1 MITLLN
7 KNKLFLYCLV
17 VIISS
22 SFFASLIQTSFG
34 KVDVKLM
41 NLKTPDG
48 QNLVYDLYKPSIAT
62 ENDKQPFIV
71 VVPGFQRSKEA
82 LSNIA
87 IELSRRG
94 YVVALIDPYAQ
105 GMSSSSLSRL
115 AATTQGYGM
124 FALVDYAYAENFS
137 FVDINKIGSTG
148 HSMGG
153 NAAIRGAD
161 YFGKE
166 AIKSGKK
173 SKLDS
178 VYISGYVLTLR
189 ENILRDS
196 KSNMGVSYA
205 LYDEGAFR
213 NDLQGWDAGNMK
225 IAPES
230 LRTVNS
236 VLPKDKKVTE
246 VELGKYYGERSN
258 NTLRVIFNEEL
269 LHPFQPYNK
278 EATKNQLDY
287 FDKVFGAPI
296 SINSNNQIWQY
307 KELFT
312 LINMIVSLLML
323 IPIAKLFLS
332 LSFYKD
338 IVKDIPA
345 SLPEQTSKSKMIFW
359 SVFFLSA
366 LIACIS
372 FIPMVDVAKILF
384 YESANRELTWFFPQR
399 MNNSVMLWAAFNGS
413 IGLVIFFISYYFFGR
428 HHGVNTN
435 SWGLQINKVE
445 LFKTLALPV
454 ALIFLVLGSIFAGIA
469 TPTEAAAI
477 GAFGALL
484 IALINRKVNL
494 HFLKETS
501 EKTAIVS
508 TMIFTILIGASIFSL
523 IFRGVGGDELI
534 DLIFNSLPG
543 GSFTAL
549 IFVLVIIF
557 LLGFILDFIEICYV
571 IVPLVAPPL
580 LMMGFDPVWL
590 AILFAINLQTSFLT
604 PPFGFSLFYLR
615 GVADENI
622 QTKEIYIGVIPF
634 IGLQLTVL
642 LIVVIFPDLIL

>member
-17 VIISS
+17 VIILS

-62 ENDKQPFIV
+62 ENDKQPLIV

-359 SVFFLSA
+359 SVFFISA

-445 LFKTLALPV
+445 LFKTIMLGLSIFICYYLILYFVYFLFHVDYRFWFMGVRIFQPEMLLVLVMYFPLFFIFFFSNSLRVNGAMRFKNQSEWKSRLIAAFANSLGLMMIIIIQYVTFAWTGTVFWTTNWLSVNLLFGIVPMMFILPYFNRIFFQLTGRV
-454 ALIFLVLGSIFAGIA
+454 YLGPIVTCLIFIMIL
-469 TPTEAAAI
+469 
-477 GAFGALL
+477 
-484 IALINRKVNL
+484 
-494 HFLKETS
+494 
-501 EKTAIVS
+501 S
-508 TMIFTILIGASIFSL
+508 TNT
-523 IFRGVGGDELI
+523 VVY
-534 DLIFNSLPG
+534 LP
-543 GSFTAL
+543 L
-549 IFVLVIIF
+549 
-557 LLGFILDFIEICYV
+557 
-571 IVPLVAPPL
+571 
-580 LMMGFDPVWL
+580 
-590 AILFAINLQTSFLT
+590 
-604 PPFGFSLFYLR
+604 
-615 GVADENI
+615 
-622 QTKEIYIGVIPF
+622 
-634 IGLQLTVL
+634 
-642 LIVVIFPDLIL
+642 

>member
-278 EATKNQLDY
+278 VATKNQLDY
-287 FDKVFGAPI
+287 FDKVFGTPI
-296 SINSNNQIWQY
+296 PINSKDQIWQY
-307 KELFT
+307 KEFFT

-323 IPIAKLFLS
+323 IPISKLFLN
-332 LSFYKD
+332 LNFFKE
-338 IVKDIPA
+338 IVKDVPA
-345 SLPEQTSKSKMIFW
+345 SLPEQTSESKIIFW
-359 SVFFLSA
+359 VVFFLSA
-366 LIACIS
+366 FIACIS

-413 IGLVIFFISYYFFGR
+413 IGLAIFFISYYFFGR
-428 HHGVNTN
+428 HHGVSTN
-435 SWGLQINKVE
+435 SWGLQINRVE
-445 LFKTLALPV
+445 LLKTIILGLSIFICYYLILYCVYYLFHVDYRFWFMGVRIFQPEMLLVLVMYFPLFFIFFFSNSLRVNGSMRFKNQSEWKSRLIAGFANSFGLMMIIIIQYVTFAWTGTVFWTTNWLSVNLLFGIVPMMFILPYFNRIFFQLTGRV
-454 ALIFLVLGSIFAGIA
+454 YLGPIVTCLIFIMIL
-469 TPTEAAAI
+469 
-477 GAFGALL
+477 
-484 IALINRKVNL
+484 
-494 HFLKETS
+494 
-501 EKTAIVS
+501 S
-508 TMIFTILIGASIFSL
+508 TNT
-523 IFRGVGGDELI
+523 VVY
-534 DLIFNSLPG
+534 LP
-543 GSFTAL
+543 L
-549 IFVLVIIF
+549 
-557 LLGFILDFIEICYV
+557 
-571 IVPLVAPPL
+571 
-580 LMMGFDPVWL
+580 
-590 AILFAINLQTSFLT
+590 
-604 PPFGFSLFYLR
+604 
-615 GVADENI
+615 
-622 QTKEIYIGVIPF
+622 
-634 IGLQLTVL
+634 
-642 LIVVIFPDLIL
+642 

>member
-445 LFKTLALPV
+445 LFKTIMLGLSIFICYYLILYFVYFLFHVDYRFWFMGVRIFQAEMLLVLVMYFPLFFIFFFSNSLRVNGAMRFKNQSEWKSRLIAGFANSLGLMMIIIIQYVTFAWTGTVFWTTNWLSVNLLFGIVPMMFILPYFNRIFFQLTGRV
-454 ALIFLVLGSIFAGIA
+454 YLGPIVTCLIFIMIL
-469 TPTEAAAI
+469 
-477 GAFGALL
+477 
-484 IALINRKVNL
+484 
-494 HFLKETS
+494 
-501 EKTAIVS
+501 S
-508 TMIFTILIGASIFSL
+508 TNT
-523 IFRGVGGDELI
+523 VVY
-534 DLIFNSLPG
+534 LP
-543 GSFTAL
+543 L
-549 IFVLVIIF
+549 
-557 LLGFILDFIEICYV
+557 
-571 IVPLVAPPL
+571 
-580 LMMGFDPVWL
+580 
-590 AILFAINLQTSFLT
+590 
-604 PPFGFSLFYLR
+604 
-615 GVADENI
+615 
-622 QTKEIYIGVIPF
+622 
-634 IGLQLTVL
+634 
-642 LIVVIFPDLIL
+642 

>member
-7 KNKLFLYCLV
+7 QNKLFLYCLV
-17 VIISS
+17 VIIVS

-62 ENDKQPFIV
+62 ENNKQPFIV

-246 VELGKYYGERSN
+246 VELGKYYGDRSN

-359 SVFFLSA
+359 SVFFISA

-445 LFKTLALPV
+445 LFKTIMLGLSIFICYYLILYFVYFLFHVDYRFWFMGVRIFQPEMLLVLVMYFPLFFIFFFSNSLRVNGAMRFKNQSEWKSRLIAGFANSLGLMMIIIIQYVTFAWTGTVFWTTNWLSVNLLFGIVPMMFILPYFNRIFFQLTGRV
-454 ALIFLVLGSIFAGIA
+454 YLGPIVTCLIFIMIL
-469 TPTEAAAI
+469 
-477 GAFGALL
+477 
-484 IALINRKVNL
+484 
-494 HFLKETS
+494 
-501 EKTAIVS
+501 S
-508 TMIFTILIGASIFSL
+508 TNT
-523 IFRGVGGDELI
+523 VVY
-534 DLIFNSLPG
+534 LP
-543 GSFTAL
+543 L
-549 IFVLVIIF
+549 
-557 LLGFILDFIEICYV
+557 
-571 IVPLVAPPL
+571 
-580 LMMGFDPVWL
+580 
-590 AILFAINLQTSFLT
+590 
-604 PPFGFSLFYLR
+604 
-615 GVADENI
+615 
-622 QTKEIYIGVIPF
+622 
-634 IGLQLTVL
+634 
-642 LIVVIFPDLIL
+642 